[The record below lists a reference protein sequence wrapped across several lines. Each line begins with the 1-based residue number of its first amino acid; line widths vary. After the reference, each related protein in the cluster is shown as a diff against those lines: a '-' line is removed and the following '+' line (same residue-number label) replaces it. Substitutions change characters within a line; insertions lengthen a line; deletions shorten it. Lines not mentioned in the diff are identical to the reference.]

1 MRRRKG
7 GRGERWGG
15 REERGDQGVSRVD
28 LEGFKGGVRMA
39 REGGKECE
47 RGDGLKKEDYYVK
60 DTFSPAQAGK
70 YINLKAIQDD
80 MIIMI
85 KNAHHFNE
93 PGSEIYKLASTLRK
107 CIINKC
113 SELERKYQTVSKTV

>member
-1 MRRRKG
+1 M
-7 GRGERWGG
+7 G
-15 REERGDQGVSRVD
+15 REGGKRGDQGVSRVD